1 MSLLP
6 VDEAI
11 ARIVAGVEPL
21 ESEMV
26 RLDEA
31 AGRTLAAPLAAT
43 RTQPPFPASAM
54 DGFAVRAADTA
65 TPQNLRLIGMAAAGH
80 GFNGIVGAGEAVAI
94 STGAPLPEGADT
106 ILIKENTET
115 GDGIVIAREPAI
127 AGRHIRR
134 AGFDFKQGDVLL
146 EAGHLLNGRAIALA
160 GAMNHAAL
168 PVRRRPRIAIIAT
181 GDELVAPGATP
192 GPDQIVAS
200 SGVGL
205 AAFARASG
213 AEPHDFG
220 IVRDD
225 SGAIEAAIDRAVG
238 LPADIL
244 ITLGGASVGDH
255 DLVQSALTARG
266 MELGFWRI
274 AMRPGKPLIFG
285 AFEKTRVLGLPGNPV
300 SSMVCALLFLRP
312 LISAMLGRAPSDPTE
327 AAILGGDLG
336 ENDQRQDYLRASL
349 VPDGDGLPRATAFA
363 RQDSSNLSI
372 LAAADCLI
380 VRPPHAPAAKAG
392 NSCRIIRFDF

>member
-1 MSLLP
+1 MT
-6 VDEAI
+6 D
-11 ARIVAGVEPL
+11 
-21 ESEMV
+21 
-26 RLDEA
+26 
-31 AGRTLAAPLAAT
+31 
-43 RTQPPFPASAM
+43 
-54 DGFAVRAADTA
+54 AADTA